1 MLLKRLANPAQ
12 TLISLGLFS
21 LVAGSIAG
29 WILRRNAPLTPFW
42 DGFGDGLFGMLYG
55 VAIALMLLGIR
66 LKVRERNSMTSRH

>member
-21 LVAGSIAG
+21 LAAGSIAG

-42 DGFGDGLFGMLYG
+42 DGFGDGLFGLLYG
-55 VAIALMLLGIR
+55 VAIALLLLGIR
-66 LKVRERNSMTSRH
+66 LRARERNAANSR